1 MKQTDLKKKSSVI
14 FLGKG
19 IIILSII
26 TISSVSFVLGFFV
39 GKTSHPSAE
48 NYIPTVSLQDSAVQK
63 EKAAEVA
70 KALPPV
76 HTTVQDQETNQLV
89 APQDTKQSQEVQRA
103 ETIQNKDP
111 QQTIQP
117 KATEKPKLKQDDKES
132 DENLEPRKTSKT
144 SKAKKYTLQA
154 GAFKNASE
162 ANALK
167 SKLQKKGYK
176 ISVTTTKSKNHEKL
190 YKVLVGEFN
199 IRKEAELLAVKMKKS
214 EGLHPFVTLKTN

>member
-48 NYIPTVSLQDSAVQK
+48 NYTPTVSLQDSAVQK

-70 KALPPV
+70 KALPV
-76 HTTVQDQETNQLV
+76 QTTVQNQETSQLV
-89 APQDTKQSQEVQRA
+89 APQDTKPSREIQLA

-154 GAFKNASE
+154 GAFKNASD

-167 SKLQKKGYK
+167 SKLEKKGYK

-190 YKVLVGEFN
+190 YKVLIGEFN
-199 IRKEAELLAVKMKKS
+199 TRKEAELLAVKMKKS

>member
-26 TISSVSFVLGFFV
+26 IISSVSFMLGFFV
-39 GKTSHPSAE
+39 GKIYAPPAE
-48 NYIPTVSLQDSAVQK
+48 KYASTAYSQDSAVQK
-63 EKAAEVA
+63 EKAAEVTT
-70 KALPPV
+70 ALPV
-76 HTTVQDQETNQLV
+76 QTTVQNQEASQSTAL
-89 APQDTKQSQEVQRA
+89 QDTKQSHEIPHA
-103 ETIQNKDP
+103 ETAQNKDP

-117 KATEKPKLKQDDKES
+117 KATEKPELKQDDKES
-132 DENLEPRKTSKT
+132 DENLEPRKTAKT

-154 GAFKNASE
+154 GAFKNASD

-176 ISVTTTKSKNHEKL
+176 ISVTSTKSKNHEKL

-199 IRKEAELLAVKMKKS
+199 TRKEAELLAVKMKKS
-214 EGLHPFVTLKTN
+214 EGLHPFVTFKTN